1 MKTKLIGL
9 GMWGMIFLLCAMQ
22 SPARAA
28 AAPGERLTVDQ
39 AVELAIQNNLQRK
52 MAEGEVAIAGDK
64 VAQAKAG
71 YKGNLTLSG
80 GISQLNDQPDLVK
93 LGRNLAEL
101 NNAVD
106 NLAGVLAMGNNY
118 NTNSGYNSAIISNLQ
133 KMSQLMEQKEGPDD
147 GLTYYGINLRYELP
161 LYTGGK
167 LEALNRQAAAN
178 QAYSRYNLETVE
190 QELILTVKK
199 AYYIVL
205 QTRHSRDTLDEAV
218 KSMKNHLRE
227 AQLYYDA
234 GMVPKLDVMR
244 AEVKL
249 ADLRQ
254 KQLVVNNGLE
264 TAMVYFDFVL
274 GVDQGNRY
282 ELAEQAEYTPYGI
295 ELEAAEKTALE
306 NRSELKA
313 IRAKVQM
320 AEEAVGIAKSGNKPL
335 VALVAEGGE
344 KTTKPFNSDDLDLSL
359 SLVAT
364 LKLTD
369 GGMVKSQIAEAEKV
383 VQQAKTGEEQMTRA
397 IKLEVEQAYRNLQN
411 ALETIEVSKKVL
423 DQAKE
428 TVRMAEVSYKEGL
441 STSLERIDAETGL
454 TQAKNNYNQAVS
466 NYQIAL
472 AQLEKAIGDGGRSS
486 R

>member
-1 MKTKLIGL
+1 MKTKMIGL
-9 GMWGMIFLLCAMQ
+9 GMWGMIFLLCAIQ

-52 MAEGEVAIAGDK
+52 LAEGEVAIAGDK
-64 VAQAKAG
+64 AAQAKAG
-71 YKGNLTLSG
+71 YKGKLTLSG

-93 LGRNLAEL
+93 LGRNLAEINNGLYQLMNTL
-101 NNAVD
+101 NPI
-106 NLAGVLAMGNNY
+106 AGGAFSSTLG
-118 NTNSGYNSAIISNLQ
+118 
-133 KMSQLMEQKEGPDD
+133 KMSIEEGPDD
-147 GLTYYGINLRYELP
+147 GLTYFGINLRYELP

-178 QAYSRYNLETVE
+178 QAYSRYNLESVE
-190 QELILTVKK
+190 QELIFTVKK
-199 AYYIVL
+199 AYYVVL
-205 QTRHSRDTLDEAV
+205 QTRQSRETLNEAV
-218 KSMKNHLRE
+218 KSMENHLRE
-227 AQLYYDA
+227 AQLYYEA
-234 GMVPKLDVMR
+234 GMVPQLDVMR

-254 KQLVVNNGLE
+254 KQLMVDNGLE
-264 TAMVYFDFVL
+264 TAQVYLDFVL

-282 ELAEQAEYTPYGI
+282 ELVDQVEYAPYGI
-295 ELEAAEKTALE
+295 ELAAAERAALE

-313 IRAKVQM
+313 FRTKVQM
-320 AEEAVGIAKSGNKPL
+320 AEEAVTVVKSGNKPV

-344 KTTKPFNSDDLDLSL
+344 KTTRPFNSDDLDLSL

-369 GGMVKSQIAEAEKV
+369 GGMVKNQIAEAEKV
-383 VQQAKTGEEQMTRA
+383 VRQAKTGEELLSRA

-411 ALETIEVSKKVL
+411 ALETIAVARKVL
-423 DQAKE
+423 NQAEE

-472 AQLEKAIGDGGRSS
+472 AQLEKAIGDGRRSS

>member
-9 GMWGMIFLLCAMQ
+9 GMWGMIFLLCVMQ

-28 AAPGERLTVDQ
+28 TAPGERLTVDQ

-64 VAQAKAG
+64 AAQAKAG

-93 LGRNLAEL
+93 LGQKLVDL
-101 NNAVD
+101 NNGID
-106 NLAGVLAMGNNY
+106 KLFDGLASFNSSDPRYQYLAQQ
-118 NTNSGYNSAIISNLQ
+118 ISQ
-133 KMSQLMEQKEGPDD
+133 KDELDD

-190 QELILTVKK
+190 QELIFTVKK
-199 AYYIVL
+199 AYYVVL
-205 QTRHSRDTLDEAV
+205 QTRQSRETLNEAV
-218 KSMKNHLRE
+218 KSMENHLRE
-227 AQLYYDA
+227 AQLYYEA
-234 GMVPKLDVMR
+234 GMVPQLDVMR

-254 KQLVVNNGLE
+254 KQLMVDNGLE
-264 TAMVYFDFVL
+264 TAQVYLDFVL

-282 ELAEQAEYTPYGI
+282 ELVDQVEYAPCGI
-295 ELEAAEKTALE
+295 ELAAAERAALE

-313 IRAKVQM
+313 FRTKVQM
-320 AEEAVGIAKSGNKPL
+320 AEEAVTVVKSGNKPV

-344 KTTKPFNSDDLDLSL
+344 KTTRPFNSDDLDLSL

-369 GGMVKSQIAEAEKV
+369 GGMVKNQIAEAEKV
-383 VQQAKTGEEQMTRA
+383 VRQAKTGEELLSRA

-411 ALETIEVSKKVL
+411 ALETIAVARKVL
-423 DQAKE
+423 NQAEE

-454 TQAKNNYNQAVS
+454 TQAKNNYNQAES

-472 AQLEKAIGDGGRSS
+472 AQLEKAIGDGRRSS

>member
-1 MKTKLIGL
+1 MRAKITGL
-9 GMWGMIFLLCAMQ
+9 GIFGVILLVVNLQ
-22 SPARAA
+22 SPVWAA
-28 AAPGERLTVDQ
+28 TTEAGRLTVDQ
-39 AVELAIQNNLQRK
+39 AVELAIQNNFQRK
-52 MAEGEVAIAGDK
+52 ITAGDVAIAGDK

-71 YKGNLTLSG
+71 YKGKLTLSG
-80 GISQLNDQPDLVK
+80 GVSQLNDQPDLVK
-93 LGRNLAEL
+93 LGQKLADL
-101 NNAVD
+101 NNGLY
-106 NLAGVLAMGNNY
+106 NLTYKLNEAMGGAL
-118 NTNSGYNSAIISNLQ
+118 SDAIQ
-133 KMSQLMEQKEGPDD
+133 QMSLKEGPDD

-167 LEALNRQAAAN
+167 LEALNRQAKAN
-178 QAYSRYNLETVE
+178 QAYAQYNLETVE
-190 QELILTVKK
+190 QELIYTVKK

-205 QTRHSRDTLDEAV
+205 QTRQSRETLDEAV
-218 KSMKNHLRE
+218 KSMENHLRE
-227 AQLYYDA
+227 AKLYYDA
-234 GMVPKLDVMR
+234 GMVPQLDVMR

-254 KQLVVNNGLE
+254 KQLMVKNGLE
-264 TAMVYFDFVL
+264 TARVYFDFVL

-282 ELAEQAEYTPYGI
+282 DLVDQMEYNPYGMDLDAVEQA
-295 ELEAAEKTALE
+295 ALE
-306 NRSELKA
+306 NRSELKS

-320 AEEAVGIAKSGNKPL
+320 AQEAVEIVKSGNKPV

-344 KTTKPFNSDDLDLSL
+344 KTTRPFNSDDLDLSL

-364 LKLTD
+364 MKLTD
-369 GGMVKSQIAEAEKV
+369 GGMVKNQIAEAEKV
-383 VQQAKTGEEQMTRA
+383 VQQAKNAEELVARG

-423 DQAKE
+423 TQAKE
-428 TVRMAEVSYKEGL
+428 TVRMAEVSYQAGL

-472 AQLEKAIGDGGRSS
+472 AQLEKAIGAQRRSS
-486 R
+486 

>member
-28 AAPGERLTVDQ
+28 TAQGERLTVDQ

-64 VAQAKAG
+64 AAQAKAG
-71 YKGNLTLSG
+71 YKGKLTLSG

-93 LGRNLAEL
+93 LGQKLADL

-106 NLAGVLAMGNNY
+106 NLANMSYQWAASSTSSPNPL
-118 NTNSGYNSAIISNLQ
+118 IIGGLKQ
-133 KMSQLMEQKEGPDD
+133 LSQGLTQKEGPDD

-167 LEALNRQAAAN
+167 LEALNRQAQAN
-178 QAYSRYNLETVE
+178 QAYTRYNLETVE
-190 QELILTVKK
+190 QELIFTVKK
-199 AYYIVL
+199 AYYVVL
-205 QTRHSRDTLDEAV
+205 QTRQSRETLNEAV
-218 KSMKNHLRE
+218 KSMENHLRE
-227 AQLYYDA
+227 AQLYYEA
-234 GMVPKLDVMR
+234 GMVPQLDVMR

-254 KQLVVNNGLE
+254 KQLMVNNGLE
-264 TAMVYFDFVL
+264 TAQVYLDFVL

-282 ELAEQAEYTPYGI
+282 ELVDQMEYTPYGKD
-295 ELEAAEKTALE
+295 LEAAKQTALE

-313 IRAKVQM
+313 IRTKVQM
-320 AEEAVGIAKSGNKPL
+320 AEEAVTVVKSGNKPI

-344 KTTKPFNSDDLDLSL
+344 KTTRPFNSDDLDLSL

-369 GGMVKSQIAEAEKV
+369 GGMVKNRIAEAEKV
-383 VQQAKTGEEQMTRA
+383 VRQAKTGEEQLTRA

-411 ALETIEVSKKVL
+411 ALETIAVARKVL
-423 DQAKE
+423 NQAQE

>member
-64 VAQAKAG
+64 AAQAKAG

-101 NNAVD
+101 NKGLYKLVGGLVQTTGGASSPFYSSYQD
-106 NLAGVLAMGNNY
+106 
-118 NTNSGYNSAIISNLQ
+118 
-133 KMSQLMEQKEGPDD
+133 MSIEEGPDD

-167 LEALNRQAAAN
+167 LEALNRQAQAN
-178 QAYSRYNLETVE
+178 QAYTRYNLETVE
-190 QELILTVKK
+190 QELIFTVKK
-199 AYYIVL
+199 AYYVVL
-205 QTRHSRDTLDEAV
+205 QTRQSRETLNEAV
-218 KSMKNHLRE
+218 KSMENHLRE
-227 AQLYYDA
+227 AQLYYEA
-234 GMVPKLDVMR
+234 GMVPQLDVMR

-254 KQLVVNNGLE
+254 KQLMVNNGLE
-264 TAMVYFDFVL
+264 TAQVYLDFVL

-282 ELAEQAEYTPYGI
+282 ELVDQMEYTPYGKD
-295 ELEAAEKTALE
+295 LEAAKQTALE

-313 IRAKVQM
+313 IRTKVQM
-320 AEEAVGIAKSGNKPL
+320 AEEAVTVVKSGNKPI

-344 KTTKPFNSDDLDLSL
+344 KTTRPFNSDDLDLSL

-369 GGMVKSQIAEAEKV
+369 GGMVKNRIAEAEKV
-383 VQQAKTGEEQMTRA
+383 VRQAKTGEEQLTRA

-411 ALETIEVSKKVL
+411 ALETIAVARKVL
-423 DQAKE
+423 NQAQE